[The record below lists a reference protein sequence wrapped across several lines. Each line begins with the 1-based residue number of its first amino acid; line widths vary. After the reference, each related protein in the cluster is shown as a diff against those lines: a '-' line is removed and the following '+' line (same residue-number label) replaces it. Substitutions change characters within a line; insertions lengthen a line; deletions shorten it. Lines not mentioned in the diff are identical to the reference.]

1 MNMKKMTVVMIICLM
16 LLFMVACSVTGVA
29 VNNNP
34 DNNDPEI
41 SENDDLIF
49 IHHSC
54 GENWLNNSLHAALL
68 AKDYIDERN
77 DITYGTVLTPDTGRN
92 ASLGGTPGDNTDM
105 NHWILWFNDYFN
117 AILNHGCADGENR
130 IVMFKS
136 CYPTN
141 AIIGQGVTGDPFSA
155 EKTSRN
161 YRAVFTYAVGVT
173 EYIHNGKVYK
183 PLEEIFAE
191 NPNTL
196 FIFVTAP
203 PLCWA
208 DTDNIEA
215 SNARKFYTWLIND
228 WLVSY
233 NTNNLG
239 LNNVAIYDWFDFL
252 AYDNDHATHA
262 NMLKNE
268 YGGSTGNSHPNDFAN
283 QQSTI
288 DFCTGVGNFLDEVWN
303 VFTTP

>member
-1 MNMKKMTVVMIICLM
+1 MNMKKMTAVLIICFI
-16 LLFMVACSVTGVA
+16 LLFLVACSVTGVA
-29 VNNNP
+29 VINGP
-34 DNNDPEI
+34 DI
-41 SENDDLIF
+41 SDTDDFIF

-54 GENWLNNSLHAALL
+54 GENWLNNSLHTALL

-77 DITYGTVLTPDTGRN
+77 DITYGTVLNPDPGRN
-92 ASLGGTPGDNTDM
+92 SSLGGIPGDNTDM
-105 NHWILWFNDYFN
+105 NHWILWFNDYLN
-117 AILNHGCADGENR
+117 AILNHGSADGENR

-161 YRAVFTYAVGVT
+161 YRAVFTYAVGVE
-173 EYIHNGKVYK
+173 EYTHNGKVYK

-208 DTDNIEA
+208 DTNNIEA
-215 SNARKFYTWLIND
+215 SNARKFYTWLKND

-233 NTNNLG
+233 NTNNPG
-239 LNNVAIYDWFDFL
+239 LDNVAIYDWFDFL
-252 AYDNDHATHA
+252 AYDNDHATHP

-268 YGGSTGNSHPNDFAN
+268 FGGSTGNSHPNALAN

-288 DFCTGVGNFLDEVWN
+288 DFCTGVGNFLDEVWAS
-303 VFTTP
+303 FE